1 MMHGYH
7 GLLMQNAWQTLGSF
21 FQQRGQRYFGS
32 ISSPELSQ
40 IHCSRLSAYLAWGNL
55 SLRQVYHVLLS
66 HWNTPGWRCSL
77 VAFSARLHWHC
88 HFIQKFERQ

>member
-7 GLLMQNAWQTLGSF
+7 RLLRQNAWRTLVSF

-40 IHCSRLSAYLAWGNL
+40 IHCSQLSAYLAWGNF
-55 SLRQVYHVLLS
+55 SLRQVYHVLLNLWAELYS
-66 HWNTPGWRCSL
+66 RAQTET
-77 VAFSARLHWHC
+77 VVLHWDR
-88 HFIQKFERQ
+88 IIPD